1 MGHGPIDHLQ
11 ISRARFAIVA
21 LAGAVTIVA
30 GTIGGIIYDREY
42 EHCKEHFMGP
52 LYHSLQMLIL
62 HTPHYEHEMNIWLEI
77 GRWAGLVTAF
87 SAAAVLVGKRLRR
100 EWMRVRASFWS
111 GHVVVCGLGKKGLE
125 VVQCIS
131 KTMSVRHIV
140 VIDPAPEPALADAC
154 IAAGACLITGDAS
167 QAEVLKEARV
177 TKAQAVV
184 VITPSDEV
192 NVRIAAEVR
201 SACVAA
207 NAATRCHVHLSDIY
221 LRDALGTW
229 VEQSGKPGAG
239 RLHFFDVFDSE
250 ARRVLQEHPMDG
262 GGIAN
267 DSPTSVHVVILG
279 FGRMGRSLAL
289 RAAKMGHFANGKL
302 LRISAIDRDATTQKE
317 RFLFRHPAMSSGRIC
332 DLQFHPTEAESE
344 QTRKLFTEWMA
355 EPDTLL
361 HVFVT
366 LDDDARG
373 LELAL
378 RLNAIAAGKKNVKIL
393 VRLRSE
399 HSLAPILEATDG
411 STDRLVHFGMPE
423 RACSDGA
430 FQTGELDRLAKAIHE
445 AHVQRCIATTS
456 RRPET
461 DPALRSWDELRED
474 IRESNRQQAD
484 HLCVKLRAIN
494 CALVE
499 SGGPDGLTS
508 LSEADVETL
517 SPVEHARWNAERW
530 LAGWR
535 YGTPGDKPLR
545 ISPYLVR
552 WDELDTSI
560 QDYDRNA
567 VRQIPDMLKVTMSSK
582 KIVRRA

>member
-21 LAGAVTIVA
+21 LAGAVTVVA
-30 GTIGGIIYDREY
+30 GTIGGIIYEQEY
-42 EHCKEHFMGP
+42 GHDEAHFMGA
-52 LYHSLQMLIL
+52 LQMLIL
-62 HTPHYEHEMNIWLEI
+62 HTPHYEHKMNIWLEI

-111 GHVVVCGLGKKGLE
+111 DHVVVCGLGKKGME
-125 VVQCIS
+125 VVKCIS
-131 KTMSVRHIV
+131 KAMGVRHIV

-154 IAAGACLITGDAS
+154 VAAGACLITGDAS
-167 QAEVLKEARV
+167 QAAVLKEARV
-177 TKAQAVV
+177 TKAREVV
-184 VITPSDEV
+184 VITPADEV

-207 NAATRCHVHLSDIY
+207 NATTRCHVHLSDIY

-250 ARRVLQEHPMDG
+250 ARRVLQEHPLDG
-262 GGIAN
+262 AGITK

-279 FGRMGRSLAL
+279 FGRMGRSLTL
-289 RAAKMGHFANGKL
+289 RAAKMGHFANRKPV
-302 LRISAIDRDATTQKE
+302 RVSAIDRDAATQKD
-317 RFLFRHPAMSSGRIC
+317 RFLFRHPAMSGGRIC
-332 DLQFHPTEAESE
+332 DLQFHPMEAESE
-344 QTRKLFTEWMA
+344 QTRKLFAQWMA
-355 EPDTLL
+355 EANTLL

-378 RLNAIAAGKKNVKIL
+378 RLNAIATGKKNVKIL

-399 HSLAPILEATDG
+399 HSLAPILDATDG
-411 STDRLVHFGMPE
+411 STDRLFHFGMPE
-423 RACSDGA
+423 HACSDGA
-430 FQTGELDRLAKAIHE
+430 FQTGELDRLATAIHQ
-445 AHVQRCIATTS
+445 AHVQRCIATTA

-461 DPALRSWDELRED
+461 DPALRNWDELRED

-484 HLCVKLRAIN
+484 HLCIKLRAIG
-494 CALVE
+494 CELVE
-499 SGGPDGLTS
+499 SDASGGLAS

-530 LAGWR
+530 LAGWQ
-535 YGTPGDKPLR
+535 YGTPGDKTLR
-545 ISPYLVR
+545 ISPHLAR
-552 WDELDTSI
+552 WDELDPSI
-560 QDYDRNA
+560 QEYDRVA
-567 VRQIPDMLKVTMSSK
+567 IRQIPELVKVTMPTK
-582 KIVRRA
+582 KIVRRM